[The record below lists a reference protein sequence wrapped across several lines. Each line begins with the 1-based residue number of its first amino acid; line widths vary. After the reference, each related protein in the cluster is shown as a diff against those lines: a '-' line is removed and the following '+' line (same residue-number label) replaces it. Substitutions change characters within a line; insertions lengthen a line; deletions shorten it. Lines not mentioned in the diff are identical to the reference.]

1 MAHFAELDENNKVL
15 RVIVVN
21 NSDILDSDG
30 NESEKIGKQFCSD
43 LLGGTWVQTSY
54 NRSFRKNFA
63 GTGINYDQERN
74 AFISDK
80 PFPSWIL
87 NEDRCIWEA
96 PQERPMDGNKYM
108 WNEELLCWNEYI
120 V

>member
-30 NESEKIGKQFCSD
+30 NESEQIGKQFCVD
-43 LLGGTWVQTSY
+43 LLGGTWIQTSY

-63 GTGINYDQERN
+63 GVGINYDQQRD

-80 PFPSWIL
+80 PFPSWVL
-87 NEDRCIWEA
+87 NESTCLWQA
-96 PQERPMDGNKYM
+96 PQEKPMDGKKYM
-108 WNEELLCWNEYI
+108 WDEELLCWNEY
-120 V
+120 VA